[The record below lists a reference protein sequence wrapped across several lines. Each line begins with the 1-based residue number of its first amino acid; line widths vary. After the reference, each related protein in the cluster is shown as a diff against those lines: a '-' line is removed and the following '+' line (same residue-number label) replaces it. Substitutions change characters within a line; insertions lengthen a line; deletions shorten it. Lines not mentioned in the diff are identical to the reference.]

1 MHKKMISFQYFFALV
16 SNSGA
21 KVIIFCKMQ
30 AKYDNFFAFL
40 PKKDEKDTKACLEYP
55 RKCLRLRPHILE
67 FPVQSRLFF
76 RVQLQ

>member
-40 PKKDEKDTKACLEYP
+40 PKKDEKDTSNGGIPNL
-55 RKCLRLRPHILE
+55 KC
-67 FPVQSRLFF
+67 
-76 RVQLQ
+76 